1 MTDSDSDDSEFE
13 LPRVAS
19 GGGRSAS
26 MSGED
31 QTKDMLYY
39 DETLGFTTDGENN
52 RHTPERKQST
62 YLDRM
67 ELEKK
72 HFDMINERIV
82 DDVTMDQ
89 FYKPHSI
96 TVLVLVIAFL
106 LYKAAFGKTDNTT
119 EKNFYEGFLGA
130 GALFLLIS
138 ALTFPNGPFIRPHP
152 ILWRVIFGLSVI
164 YVIVLQFAL
173 FQNYEDLKKILTW
186 LDPEGLGQKSL
197 EEKEYASDC
206 WDLSWEKIYSH
217 VDFFAFSHFTGWIM
231 KTLLLRHWVLCWFI
245 SIIWEFTER
254 SQRSFN
260 HSDIESNDSILEVL
274 DPEEM
279 PIRCLNESLRNTNCP
294 QGNLSNPSG
303 RTSRKLMFIDLLP
316 NFAECWWDSLILDVL
331 LCNGIGIYVGMKL
344 CNFLQMRQFHWES
357 IKNIKT
363 RRGKMKRFALQFT
376 PASWSGYDWFYSKS
390 FSNAIRRTFLLTF
403 LVSFW
408 LLAELNTFFIKH
420 IFAID
425 TKHPVV
431 FWRIILIAVIAA
443 PTIRQFYV
451 FSTDPLTRRVGM
463 QSWIFVVVC
472 VLELAICMKC
482 GGEVFAKTTL
492 WKLGLWIA
500 SIMIGTIICIVAST
514 WYAENFGSTARVTV
528 KGRRRLCYLE
538 SSHENLG
545 ILADDVIKKRE
556 EYLTSPKRH

>member
-1 MTDSDSDDSEFE
+1 MSDSDDSDDSILE
-13 LPRVAS
+13 LPRMHS
-19 GGGRSAS
+19 GQRSTS

-31 QTKDMLYY
+31 QTKDILYY

-52 RHTPERKQST
+52 RHTPERKIST
-62 YLDRM
+62 CLDRV

-96 TVLVLVIAFL
+96 TVLVLVIACL
-106 LYKAAFGKTDNTT
+106 IYKAAAGKTDNST
-119 EKNFYEGFLGA
+119 ETNYYEGFLGA

-206 WDLSWEKIYSH
+206 WDLSFDKIWSH

-245 SIIWEFTER
+245 SIIWEFTE
-254 SQRSFN
+254 
-260 HSDIESNDSILEVL
+260 
-274 DPEEM
+274 
-279 PIRCLNESLRNTNCP
+279 
-294 QGNLSNPSG
+294 
-303 RTSRKLMFIDLLP
+303 LMFIDVLP

-344 CNFLQMRQFHWES
+344 CEFLQMRQFHWES
-357 IKNIKT
+357 IRNIKT

-376 PASWSGYDWFYSKS
+376 PASWSGYDWFYSRS
-390 FSNAIRRTFLLTF
+390 FSKAIRRTFLLTF

-463 QSWIFVVVC
+463 QSWVFVVIC
-472 VLELAICMKC
+472 VLELAICVKC
-482 GGEVFAKTTL
+482 GGDVFAKTNVWNL
-492 WKLGLWIA
+492 ALWIA
-500 SIMIGTIICIVAST
+500 AIIIGTIFCILAST
-514 WYAENFGSTARVTV
+514 WYAENFGPTARVLV

-545 ILADDVIKKRE
+545 ILKDDVIKKRE
-556 EYLTSPKRH
+556 EYLTPKRH